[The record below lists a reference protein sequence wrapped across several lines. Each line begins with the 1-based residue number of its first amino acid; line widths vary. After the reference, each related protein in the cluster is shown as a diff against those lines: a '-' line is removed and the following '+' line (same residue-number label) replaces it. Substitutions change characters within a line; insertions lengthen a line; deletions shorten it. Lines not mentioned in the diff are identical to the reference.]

1 MPNSNPTVGE
11 LFEAKAITDEQV
23 NAAVEV

>member
-1 MPNSNPTVGE
+1 MPNSNPTVSE
-11 LFEAKAITDEQV
+11 LFKAKAITDEQV